1 MMQLWCYTL
10 TYTGFGSGR
19 ARLAQKR
26 RISSSLKVQTLIKGA
41 GSYYFNFEIYKGL
54 AIQKKKSFLKNFTSF
69 KIIQDSYCKLFF

>member
-41 GSYYFNFEIYKGL
+41 GSYFNFEIYKGL
-54 AIQKKKSFLKNFTSF
+54 AIQKKSFLKNFTSF
-69 KIIQDSYCKLFF
+69 KIIQDSYCKLFFN

>member
-41 GSYYFNFEIYKGL
+41 GSYFNFEIYKGL
-54 AIQKKKSFLKNFTSF
+54 ALQKKILF
-69 KIIQDSYCKLFF
+69 KKFHLFQDHSRFIL